1 MASWMFNTDRVP
13 LVMITAK
20 PMTGIG
26 CGQRTKPARSLEAEE
41 LVDFSEVFWLSKNA
55 ASLGGLL
62 ACCKKRR

>member
-1 MASWMFNTDRVP
+1 
-13 LVMITAK
+13 
-20 PMTGIG
+20 MTGIG